1 VSGSPPREGR
11 LADVAGAL
19 LLGGASQRMGRDK
32 ASLRFG
38 PASLAERAAALL
50 AALCED
56 VALVGG
62 EPPGGTS
69 GRRVS
74 DVAGPQSA
82 LRGLVS
88 ALDATQASQVLVLAT
103 DLPLVTPD
111 LLCALVAWPA
121 CDAVIPRTPDGAHPL
136 CARYRR
142 EPVLASARANLAAG
156 RLKLTDCLEGLDV
169 AWLAGA
175 ALRAVDPDGVALTSV
190 NTEAELERA
199 RERIS

>member
-1 VSGSPPREGR
+1 MSGSSPHEGR
-11 LADVAGAL
+11 LADVVGAL

-50 AALCED
+50 GSLCEE
-56 VALVGG
+56 VLLVGG
-62 EPPGGTS
+62 EPPDGTL
-69 GRRVS
+69 GRRVP
-74 DVAGPQSA
+74 DVEGPQSA

-88 ALDATQASQVLVLAT
+88 ALDATQVSQLLVLAT

-111 LLCALVAWPA
+111 LLCALLAWPA

-142 EPVLASARANLAAG
+142 EPVLTAARANLAAG

-169 AWLAGA
+169 AWLEGA
-175 ALRAVDPDGVALTSV
+175 ALRAIDPEGMALTNV
-190 NTEAELERA
+190 NSEAELARA
-199 RERIS
+199 LERIP